1 VRKLLLALTLA
12 GCAGLA
18 AVCSAK
24 EAAPA
29 AADPALE
36 ARVMALA
43 GTLRCLVCQNETLAD
58 SQADLAADLRNQIR
72 EKLKAGESND
82 AIIAFLV
89 ARYGDFVLYNPPLKA
104 STSLLWFGPFALL
117 AGAFAFLFLYLR
129 RRRKAQQVDGRLDE
143 AQQARVREILGTPPE
158 RM

>member
-1 VRKLLLALTLA
+1 MRRLLLALAL
-12 GCAGLA
+12 AGLA

-29 AADPALE
+29 SDDPALE

-58 SQADLAADLRNQIR
+58 SRADLAVDLRNQIR

-82 AIIAFLV
+82 DIVKYLV
-89 ARYGDFVLYNPPLKA
+89 ARYGDFVLYRPPLQGN
-104 STSLLWFGPFALL
+104 TMLLWFGPFVLL
-117 AGAFAFLFLYLR
+117 AGAFAFLASYAR
-129 RRRKAQQVDGRLDE
+129 RRRKAQQAESRLDQ
-143 AQQARVREILGTPPE
+143 AQQARAREILRNPTEPT
-158 RM
+158 

>member
-1 VRKLLLALTLA
+1 VRRLLLALTLA
-12 GCAGLA
+12 GFA

-29 AADPALE
+29 ADDPALE
-36 ARVMALA
+36 SRVMALA

-58 SQADLAADLRNQIR
+58 SRADLATDLKNQIR

-82 AIIAFLV
+82 AIIAYLV

-104 STSLLWFGPFALL
+104 STTLLWFGPFALL
-117 AGAFAFLFLYLR
+117 AAALAFLLFYFR
-129 RRRKAQQVDGRLDE
+129 RRRRTQQADGRLDE
-143 AQQARVREILGTPPE
+143 AQQARAREILGTPPE
-158 RM
+158 RT